1 MLKSHEREGKTAAIP
16 NRVMQKIALSMIPM
30 QRVERKDFLGYEGS
44 VEIEEGTITIRASSD
59 ITPKDMRMFHFVLSQ
74 WQAMRKTEQSD
85 ILYVDIPKVLEALG
99 VSNRTVNREMVIAHL
114 QRMMGVHITY
124 QFKGGSL
131 TFSTLDF
138 IRIERFDI
146 VSIRV
151 SKTFEEAV
159 IAAKQRYIN
168 INQTMQLRSGYA
180 IELFNLLQ
188 IDGSGV
194 DSSGLAIPANSITH
208 ERVCNYLFLEYG
220 SKEALEEVRRAFRN
234 LGKIGFPKYKNV
246 TISNQVTWRQE
257 GKNLSKKTI
266 KAIAN

>member
-85 ILYVDIPKVLEALG
+85 ILHVDIHKVLEALG
-99 VSNRTVNREMVIAHL
+99 IANRTENREMIISHL
-114 QRMMGVHITY
+114 LRMIGVHITY

-138 IRIERFDI
+138 IKVERFDI
-146 VSIRV
+146 VLIRI

-168 INQTMQLRSGYA
+168 INQTMPLGSGYA

-194 DSSGLAIPANSITH
+194 DSSGLSIPVNSITH
-208 ERVCNYLFLEYG
+208 ERVCNYLLLKYG
-220 SKEALEEVRRAFRN
+220 SKEALEEVRRAFHN
-234 LGKIGFPKYKNV
+234 LEKIDVPKYKNV
-246 TISNQVTWRQE
+246 TIGNRVIWRQE

-266 KAIAN
+266 KAITN